1 MKKLLLLF
9 VFGLNPL
16 LSLSQESNRGPFFEI
31 DGSYWE
37 KSINHPQFIAPEK
50 NRFGGVRVF
59 FGLPI
64 GQNWAIG
71 LLGSHQSYYEE
82 QARGY
87 QNREIYGHDPNES
100 GNSILLGYTQDEL
113 NVGLQNEL
121 VGWGLFLQRKVKLGT
136 RTSLNFNLYAMR
148 ESGKNGQL
156 EIFPDYTYLAWWPC
170 PNCLSIAPGPITRSV
185 QERNWK
191 SGIDLAFVWALSK
204 KLDLG
209 IRANFLEFRKRTI
222 STNSGEIN
230 TLVFDPLQALA
241 DGYAGDRYDFG
252 SAVGREGVR
261 ISLTFRPF

>member
-16 LSLSQESNRGPFFEI
+16 LSLSQESNRDLFFEI

-37 KSINHPQFIAPEK
+37 RAIKHPQFFAPEK
-50 NRFGGVRVF
+50 NRFGSARLFVGI
-59 FGLPI
+59 PI
-64 GQNWAIG
+64 GEKWAIG
-71 LLGSHQSYYEE
+71 LLGGPS
-82 QARGY
+82 ATY
-87 QNREIYGHDPNES
+87 QQQEDGKRYREIYGPQPDENGNPIYIGNTTETIPVGLQSELIGFGAFIQRRISLGEKTSLNINFYGMNES
-100 GNSILLGYTQDEL
+100 GT
-113 NVGLQNEL
+113 
-121 VGWGLFLQRKVKLGT
+121 
-136 RTSLNFNLYAMR
+136 
-148 ESGKNGQL
+148 NGQL
-156 EIFPDYTYLAWWPC
+156 EIFPDYSYWYWWPC
-170 PNCLSIAPGPITRSV
+170 PNCLSIAPGPIVRGV
-185 QERNWK
+185 EQNNWK
-191 SGIDLAFVWALSK
+191 AGLDLAFAWALSK